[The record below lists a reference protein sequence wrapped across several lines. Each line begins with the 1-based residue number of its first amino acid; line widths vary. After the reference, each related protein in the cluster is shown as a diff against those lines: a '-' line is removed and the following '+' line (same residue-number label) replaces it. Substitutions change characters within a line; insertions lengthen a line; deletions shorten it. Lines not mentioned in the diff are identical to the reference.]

1 MSDLAGGSA
10 PMSILS
16 KDTLVP
22 VGLVVAI
29 LGCVFWLGTTIQ
41 RLNTIEDG
49 FVRIYELERRV
60 TIIENRQGITET
72 QFSQIDANFNELK
85 EDIKAIQKALK
96 ITP

>member
-1 MSDLAGGSA
+1 
-10 PMSILS
+10 MSILS

-41 RLNTIEDG
+41 RLNTLETS
-49 FVRIYELERRV
+49 VMRIYDAERRIAV
-60 TIIENRQGITET
+60 VENRQGITET